1 MADCKYL
8 PVFASL
14 MKEAGFLM
22 LFGFLRSFA
31 SEKHSASYNLIFIIL
46 SQFFIHGTTYLT
58 YLCTC
63 SLYQQ
68 MTY

>member
-14 MKEAGFLM
+14 MKEAGFLV

-46 SQFFIHGTTYLT
+46 SQFFIHGTIHSYTYILT
-58 YLCTC
+58 ADI
-63 SLYQQ
+63 SR
-68 MTY
+68 